1 VPPLRDFR
9 SLYPIVALY
18 LLSAWLLACGVP
30 GAPVPPTAKIPQ
42 PPRDLVARQSGERVV
57 LRWTLPRLHTDGSR
71 LPGPP
76 RLEIHRAFLNDPQP
90 APETFAAAAR
100 LAFALPGSV
109 VAGFLHN
116 DIVVFPDVLG
126 AAMLGEQAGKY
137 AVYGVRAMSERSKDA
152 GFSNLV
158 PVRVFPVPEI
168 VTGLLSRVT
177 ERALELRWTPPR
189 RTSGGAPLE
198 AIAGYQVYRSDS
210 GEEGS
215 FVLHGTAASARYEDT
230 QFRFGAR
237 YFYRV
242 RTLAQYDADTVE
254 SESSASLE
262 VIARDLFSPPVPAN
276 LVAVGGAARVDL
288 TWDSSPA
295 PDTAGYIIY
304 RALSA
309 DGHFERL
316 SPVLL
321 NVLSFADTVAA
332 PGVTYHY
339 AVTAVDREGNESSRS
354 APMAATPFQPE

>member
-1 VPPLRDFR
+1 MV
-9 SLYPIVALY
+9 
-18 LLSAWLLACGVP
+18 LLSFLSTCLLACGVP
-30 GAPVPPTAKIPQ
+30 GAPVPPTARIPQ

-57 LRWTLPRLHTDGSR
+57 LRWTLPRLNTDGSR

-76 RLEIHRAFLNDPQP
+76 RLEIHRAFLDDPQP
-90 APETFAAAAR
+90 SSEAFAAAAR

-126 AAMLGEQAGKY
+126 APLLGERAGKY
-137 AVYGVRAMSERSKDA
+137 AVYGVRAVNEKKQDA

-158 PVRVFPVPEI
+158 AVRVYPVPET

-177 ERALELRWTPPR
+177 ERAIELRWTPPR

-198 AIAGYQVYRSDS
+198 AIAGYLVYRSDT

-262 VIARDLFSPPVPAN
+262 VVARDLFPPPVPAN

-288 TWDSSPA
+288 TWDASPA
-295 PDTAGYIIY
+295 PDTAGYILY
-304 RALSA
+304 RALAAEGS
-309 DGHFERL
+309 FERVTP
-316 SPVLL
+316 SLL
-321 NVLSFADTVAA
+321 NLLSFADTAA
-332 PGVTYHY
+332 LPGVTYYY
-339 AVTAVDREGNESSRS
+339 AVTAVDRDGNESPRS
-354 APMAATPFQPE
+354 APVAVTPFRPE